1 MNNDKRIDDK
11 DRVLKGQPLPLFT
24 FGGSIAL
31 SYKNFD
37 FNALFTGVAGW
48 DRYLSTGIFSL
59 TNAETERLFLKQF
72 QNQWSETNRNTS
84 IPKLYASN
92 EKNNQVSDYYLY
104 DASFLRV
111 KTIQL
116 GYTIPKNL
124 IPKVR
129 IRAYCNLENFFTI
142 TSYPGMDPEMDGDV
156 GYPILKTVSLGV
168 NIKF

>member
-1 MNNDKRIDDK
+1 MRDGLFALRPEPGDFLYKDLNNDKRIDDK

-72 QNQWSETNRNTS
+72 QNQWSGNK
-84 IPKLYASN
+84 P
-92 EKNNQVSDYYLY
+92 
-104 DASFLRV
+104 
-111 KTIQL
+111 
-116 GYTIPKNL
+116 
-124 IPKVR
+124 
-129 IRAYCNLENFFTI
+129 
-142 TSYPGMDPEMDGDV
+142 
-156 GYPILKTVSLGV
+156 
-168 NIKF
+168 

>member
-1 MNNDKRIDDK
+1 MNNDKRIADK

-72 QNQWSETNRNTS
+72 H
-84 IPKLYASN
+84 YM
-92 EKNNQVSDYYLY
+92 QVT
-104 DASFLRV
+104 R
-111 KTIQL
+111 KI
-116 GYTIPKNL
+116 
-124 IPKVR
+124 
-129 IRAYCNLENFFTI
+129 IRCQIIIYMMRAF
-142 TSYPGMDPEMDGDV
+142 
-156 GYPILKTVSLGV
+156 
-168 NIKF
+168 